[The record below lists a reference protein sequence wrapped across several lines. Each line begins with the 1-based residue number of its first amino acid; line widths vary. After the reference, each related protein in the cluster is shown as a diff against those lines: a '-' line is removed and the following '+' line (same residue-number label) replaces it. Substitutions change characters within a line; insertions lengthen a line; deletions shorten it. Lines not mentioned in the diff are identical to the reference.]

1 MFYSLNN
8 NELVISSTEQGERI
22 ALMQDRR
29 LLEYHEDTGADFN
42 VGDVVLGLV
51 KKVNSGLNA
60 CFVDIGHE
68 REAFLHYPDLG
79 PQVKSLIRFTNL
91 VQQGKLQNGNLSSFR
106 LEADIEKLGKITD
119 IFTKGQTIPVQI
131 VKEPISSKGYRLT
144 TEISLPGRYLV
155 LVPFGDSVSISKKIE
170 DREERSRLLKILKQA
185 KPAGMIIRTVAEGH
199 EAQELTHDL
208 ENLVSRW
215 ETIAER
221 LRNAEP
227 RTKLV
232 SEVSKSGAMLRDLLN
247 DSFDSIVVD
256 TRENFNEVKT
266 LLREIAPDKE
276 RIVRLHNAKM
286 KLFEAAGVERQL
298 KTLFGKTVS
307 LPGGGYLVIE
317 HTEAMHV
324 VDVNSGSSTS
334 KTGSE
339 DYEANSF
346 KVNMEAAQEVA
357 RQLRL
362 RDIGGIVVIDFID
375 MRKLD
380 YRRQLFEVMEQAMEA
395 DRARHTVLPLS
406 KFGIMQITRQ
416 RVKPQTNMANAE
428 VCPTCNGTGKIQ
440 ASIIVTETIETA
452 IDFVLNK
459 QNEKKIRLS
468 LHPFLESYYTKG
480 LMSRQMKWYFKY
492 KTWIA
497 ITADSS
503 LGLMDF
509 KIYNSQGEAIKVD

>member
-79 PQVKSLIRFTNL
+79 PQVKSLLRFTNL
-91 VQQGKLQNGNLSSFR
+91 VQQGKLQNGNLSTFR
-106 LEADIEKLGKITD
+106 PEADIEKLGKIVD
-119 IFTKGQTIPVQI
+119 IFTKGQTVPVQI

-170 DREERSRLLKILKQA
+170 DREERSRLLKLLKQA
-185 KPAGMIIRTVAEGH
+185 KPAGMGVIIRTVAEGH
-199 EAQELTHDL
+199 ESEEITHDL
-208 ENLVSRW
+208 AGLVARW
-215 ETIAER
+215 EILAER
-221 LRNAEP
+221 LRTAEP
-227 RTKLV
+227 KTKLV
-232 SEVSKSGAMLRDLLN
+232 SEVSKAGAMLRDLLN
-247 DSFDSIVVD
+247 DSFDSITVD
-256 TRENFNEVKT
+256 TRENYNEVKT

-334 KTGSE
+334 KSGSE
-339 DYEANSF
+339 DYEANSTP
-346 KVNMEAAQEVA
+346 NP
-357 RQLRL
+357 RQRWTPEMRL
-362 RDIGGIVVIDFID
+362 RI
-375 MRKLD
+375 L
-380 YRRQLFEVMEQAMEA
+380 
-395 DRARHTVLPLS
+395 LS
-406 KFGIMQITRQ
+406 
-416 RVKPQTNMANAE
+416 
-428 VCPTCNGTGKIQ
+428 
-440 ASIIVTETIETA
+440 
-452 IDFVLNK
+452 
-459 QNEKKIRLS
+459 
-468 LHPFLESYYTKG
+468 
-480 LMSRQMKWYFKY
+480 
-492 KTWIA
+492 
-497 ITADSS
+497 
-503 LGLMDF
+503 
-509 KIYNSQGEAIKVD
+509 